1 MLTFYIPGSEDSD
14 EGEDN
19 VFGITENG
27 IIGIISWYASYWY
40 LLALANSIFL
50 WILSGKIE
58 SKVEPKPEANKGK
71 PAKPESSSKP
81 KVTVVE
87 PKKDES
93 DDDESEDDDESDE
106 VIHCHALNF

>member
-1 MLTFYIPGSEDSD
+1 M
-14 EGEDN
+14 
-19 VFGITENG
+19 
-27 IIGIISWYASYWY
+27 
-40 LLALANSIFL
+40 L

-87 PKKDES
+87 PKKDAS
-93 DDDESEDDDESDE
+93 DDDESEDEDEFDE
-106 VIHCHALNF
+106 VIHYHTLNL